1 MAEHTYS
8 YFDHDA
14 DIGIVGQG
22 STPEAAFVAAAEA
35 MFAIMADLRCI
46 EPRNEIVIAFDE
58 DDLEF
63 ALVTWLNLLLAE
75 ARSHGLIL
83 GKFQLSRD
91 GSHWRGR
98 VWGEP
103 WRETLE
109 RGVEVKGATLTM
121 LSVRHMD
128 NLWDARCIVDV

>member
-14 DIGIVGQG
+14 DIGIAGHG
-22 STPEAAFVAAAEA
+22 STPEAAFVSAAEA

-46 EPRNEIVIAFDE
+46 EHRAEIAIEFDE

-63 ALVTWLNLLLAE
+63 ALVRWLNLLLAE

-91 GSHWRGR
+91 GSQWHGR
-98 VWGEP
+98 AWGEP

-121 LSVRHMD
+121 LSVHHTD
-128 NLWDARCIVDV
+128 DSWDARCIVDV